1 MRWEGRLWR
10 WAACGVGLLLC
21 VQEAWAQT
29 PDQAPFVVKRL
40 FVPAGQLPP
49 TALGAQAPVAE
60 GLIVLTGI
68 MVLPDGKKALL
79 EMRKDPGPA
88 KETASKAWWREGETV
103 GGYVLEA
110 IEPAAVVLASNQQ
123 KVRIPLYGTPK
134 ERPQPMTTTSALAR
148 DSLKADRQPAGKDAA
163 PTQQG
168 SVPGGAP
175 PSATPGQVGAPP
187 GAGPSSPPPSGSFK
201 QGGPETSSGASQ
213 GGEGAPSFGNPF
225 LEALRKARQGQ
236 GETSEPPVPG
246 ASTGAAR

>member
-10 WAACGVGLLLC
+10 WVACGVGLLLW

-29 PDQAPFVVKRL
+29 PDQAPFVAKRL
-40 FVPAGQLPP
+40 FVPAGEPAP
-49 TALGAQAPVAE
+49 TALGAPQPAAE

-68 MVLPDGKKALL
+68 MVLPDGKRALL
-79 EMRKDPGPA
+79 EMKKDSVSA
-88 KETASKAWWREGETV
+88 KEGASKAWWREGENV

-123 KVRIPLYGTPK
+123 KVRIPLYGTAK
-134 ERPQPMTTTSALAR
+134 ERPQPVTTTSAVAR

-163 PTQQG
+163 PPQQG

-175 PSATPGQVGAPP
+175 PSASPGKGGAPP
-187 GAGPSSPPPSGSFK
+187 GAVPSSPPPSGSFK
-201 QGGPETSSGASQ
+201 QSGPETFSNPSQ
-213 GGEGAPSFGNPF
+213 GGEGAPSFANPF

-246 ASTGAAR
+246 ASTGPAR